1 MKQTG
6 NFLRFGVDIGGTNI
20 KFVVVDRKKAVYQ
33 SSIKTASTAADL
45 VADIARE
52 YKKVSERFAIGRVG
66 VGVPGLIYNGLVT
79 AINLDLKETPLK
91 KILEEKLGVPVTVE
105 NDANCAAIG
114 ELYFGSAAERDNLLV
129 LSLGTG
135 IGGGIIIDK
144 KLYKGSHGVGGEL
157 GHMIIHAGGRD
168 CPCGQKGCFEQYA
181 SVTAL
186 IREATAAAQAHPESL
201 LHAMRE
207 EKGALNGKD
216 VFVAMGKGDQ
226 AAKEVFRGYVE
237 ALAAGLDSLTFIF
250 DPEVI
255 ILAGGITYQ
264 GDQLLIPLKEAMFHK
279 VRVDISVL
287 QGSAGSLGAAML

>member
-1 MKQTG
+1 MSK
-6 NFLRFGVDIGGTNI
+6 NEDFMRFGVDIGGTNI
-20 KFVVVDRKKAVYQ
+20 KFVVVDGKKAVYQ
-33 SSIKTASTAADL
+33 SSIKTAKTAEAL
-45 VADIARE
+45 VADIAKE
-52 YKKVSERFAIGRVG
+52 YRKVKAQYPIGRVG
-66 VGVPGLIYNGLVT
+66 VGVPGLIYDGLVT
-79 AINLDLKETPLK
+79 AVNLDLKEMPLQK
-91 KILEEKLGVPVTVE
+91 TLEETLGVPVTVE

-114 ELYFGSAAERDNLLV
+114 ELYFGSAAEAEDLLV

-144 KLYKGSHGVGGEL
+144 KLYKGARGVGGEL
-157 GHMIIHAGGRD
+157 GHMIIHAGGRA

-186 IREATAAAQAHPESL
+186 IREATAAAEADPASV
-201 LHAMRE
+201 LHAMLK

-216 VFVAMGKGDQ
+216 VFTAMDQGDE
-226 AAKEVFRGYVE
+226 AAKRVFAGYVE
-237 ALAAGLDSLTFIF
+237 ALAAGLDGLTYIL
-250 DPEVI
+250 DPEAI

-264 GDQLLIPLKEAMFHK
+264 GDSLLKPLKEAMFHK

>member
-6 NFLRFGVDIGGTNI
+6 DFLRFGVDIGGTNI
-20 KFVVVDRKKAVYQ
+20 KFVVVDCKKAVYQ

-79 AINLDLKETPLK
+79 AVNLDLKETPLK

-144 KLYKGSHGVGGEL
+144 KLYKGSRGVGGEL

-186 IREATAAAQAHPESL
+186 IREATAAAKAHPESL
-201 LHAMRE
+201 LHAMLE

-216 VFVAMGKGDQ
+216 VFVAMGKSDPV
-226 AAKEVFRGYVE
+226 AKEVFRGYVE

-250 DPEVI
+250 DPEAI

-264 GDQLLIPLKEAMFHK
+264 GDELLTPLKEAMFHS
-279 VRVDISVL
+279 VRVDISIL